1 MKRILLFLATNL
13 AVGLV
18 LTVVLSLLGVDR
30 YLAGS
35 GLNVT
40 ALAIYSVVVGFA
52 RATRREPSSTCVYG
66 WPGQARP

>member
-1 MKRILLFLATNL
+1 MKRIVLFLATNL

-18 LTVVLSLLGVDR
+18 LTVVLSLFGVDR

-52 RATRREPSSTCVYG
+52 GAWLRLCCWRPCRPSF
-66 WPGQARP
+66 WR